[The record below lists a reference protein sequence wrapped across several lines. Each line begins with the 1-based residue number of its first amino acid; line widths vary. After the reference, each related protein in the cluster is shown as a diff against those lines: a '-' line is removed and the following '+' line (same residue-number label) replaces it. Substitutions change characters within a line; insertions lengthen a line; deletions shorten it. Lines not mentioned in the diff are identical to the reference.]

1 MRIIN
6 TLFNYKKSTNDNKIL
21 GVERCFID
29 YSKHLMAFG
38 NEVVSVTQNNMV
50 YCDEVRATGSRLV
63 EVPAFGKGDIYTM
76 LRMAW
81 LFFKFKPEVII
92 CHSGRAL
99 FFARVARLL
108 SGGKAKI
115 VGIDHGVNPRKFLE
129 ADYALT
135 VNSYFS
141 KELIRAGMPEN
152 RALVIPNMIEVPGDF
167 DMMKKEPFA
176 NPIRLG
182 ALGRLYP
189 EKNFAMILKAMKIL
203 QGRGIEAIFSIG
215 GVGVVEQELSDLA
228 KELDLEKNFKLLG
241 WTNDKKSFFNSI
253 DIFILPSLQETFGI
267 VLLEAML
274 YSTPIITSNTWGP
287 DEIIKDGINGLKIS
301 IDNPEAVPLLLADA
315 IEKMVKNET
324 EAKKMAETAYKGF
337 FENYSAEMVGKKLNE
352 IMGIVRDS

>member
-1 MRIIN
+1 MRIVNI
-6 TLFNYKKSTNDNKIL
+6 LFNYKKSQNENKIL

-50 YCDEVRATGSRLV
+50 YCDEVRQTGSRLL
-63 EVPAFGKGDIYTM
+63 EVSAFGKGDVYTM

-81 LFFKFKPEVII
+81 LFFRFKPEVII

-99 FFARVARLL
+99 FLARAARLL
-108 SGGKAKI
+108 SFNKAKI
-115 VGIDHGVNPRKFLE
+115 VGIDHGVNPRKFLT
-129 ADYALT
+129 ADYVLT

-141 KELIRAGMPEN
+141 KELIKAGMRED

-167 DMMKKEPFA
+167 EMIKKEPFA
-176 NPIRLG
+176 NPVRLG

-203 QGRGIEAIFSIG
+203 QERGIETTFSIG

-287 DEIIKDGINGLKIS
+287 NEIIQDGINGLKIP
-301 IDNPEAVPLLLADA
+301 IENPDAVPALLAEA
-315 IEKMVKNET
+315 IERMIKNEE
-324 EAKKMAETAYKGF
+324 EAKKMSQTAYNGF
-337 FENYSAEMVGKKLNE
+337 FNNYSAEMVGKKLNE
-352 IMGIVRDS
+352 IMGMVRDS